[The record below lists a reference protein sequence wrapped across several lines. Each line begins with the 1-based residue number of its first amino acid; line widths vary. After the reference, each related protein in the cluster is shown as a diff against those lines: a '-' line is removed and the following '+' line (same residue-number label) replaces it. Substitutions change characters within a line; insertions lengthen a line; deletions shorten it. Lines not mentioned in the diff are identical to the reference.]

1 MNFSRARVEPEDLK
15 NVSCVEHRVFIDPR
29 LSTAFCS
36 IHEITHHHHGNVLL
50 EAAQRSDID

>member
-15 NVSCVEHRVFIDPR
+15 NVSCVEHRIFIDPR

-50 EAAQRSDID
+50 EAAQR